1 MCMHTNTHVR
11 THAHV
16 HHTSRP
22 LGVSE
27 ELSAGWRSWGPS
39 WTLGS
44 KPSGRVRAERAGLS
58 LGRSCDG
65 SSW

>member
-1 MCMHTNTHVR
+1 MNAYKHTCMY

-22 LGVSE
+22 LGASE
-27 ELSAGWRSWGPS
+27 ELSAAWRSWGPS
-39 WTLGS
+39 WALGS
-44 KPSGRVRAERAGLS
+44 KPSGRVRAERASLS

-65 SSW
+65 SFW